1 MISVINFTNHEAE
14 TIHKNHNIDHF
25 IISFHFFIHSSS
37 QPEITILKE
46 PKTIAQTANKDK
58 KTAIF
63 IVQLFIFSFNQSV
76 ISKFQLGGLT
86 RDVQF
91 KHQSIELF
99 ISQLKE
105 QAQKVFS
112 EKIKNTIINT
122 IIILLIVLNIKI
134 N

>member
-1 MISVINFTNHEAE
+1 MINFTNADAE
-14 TIHKNHNIDHF
+14 TTHKNHNIDHF
-25 IISFHFFIHSSS
+25 IISFHFFIPSSS

-46 PKTIAQTANKDK
+46 PKTIAHTANKDK
-58 KTAIF
+58 NTAIF
-63 IVQLFIFSFNQSV
+63 IVQLFIFTFNQSV
-76 ISKFQLGGLT
+76 ISKFQFGGLT

-91 KHQSIELF
+91 RHQSIELL

-112 EKIKNTIINT
+112 EKIKNTIINANT
-122 IIILLIVLNIKI
+122 ILLMILNIFF